1 MLKEYLESIKDLTPE
16 SNELTHR
23 TFLQILLISLKDD
36 FNTEFKIEHEP
47 KKDKQ
52 GGQPDFRVSYQG
64 LNIGYIENKRVGTD
78 LIQLLKSDQILKY
91 LELNP
96 NLMLTDYLNFVW
108 VGKDENNAPLIKK
121 EISVSSLDELSKP
134 LKPNP
139 QTECDLV
146 ELFKSFFNYEAAPI
160 TNAKDFATH
169 LSAPTKYLKD
179 ALIQYQEKA
188 QVSSIFNNFKEYLYE
203 ELSFEDFSDAL
214 AQTLTYS
221 LFLAKLNHPFEK
233 INLDNVRSSIPEN
246 FAVIREMAD
255 FLKKLDA
262 IKEIQ
267 WLLDEILSLINH
279 VNMDSIIKDLNDDK
293 DPYLHFYETFLSAY
307 DPKLREKK
315 GVYYTPDSVVKF
327 IINALDSLL
336 KTHFKDAPL
345 GLKSALDNE
354 NIKLLDFATGTG
366 TFLLEAFRKAL
377 ETRKTSDGGTST
389 KEDKYQNLLKQFY
402 GFEYLIAPY
411 AIAHLNLSQAFKEEF
426 KKPLKENDALQII
439 LTNTLIQPSEIAADR
454 GLQPIFE
461 KELKSAQEIKK
472 DEKILIITG
481 NPPYSG
487 ASSNEGL
494 FEWEVRATYGIE
506 PEFQTIEIERNVKLT
521 DKIKKLLKN
530 IQTQNEG
537 DKSVK
542 NTNKDALKNLK
553 KLHSK
558 YKLQK
563 EKNPKWL
570 LDDYVKFMRFA
581 QNKIESLGH
590 GLFGFISNNAFLD
603 NPTFRGL
610 RRSLLECYDELYI
623 LNLHGNARKKEETPQ
638 GAKDENVFNIMQGVS
653 INLFVKK
660 AQATKQKIL
669 QKIYYYDVYGERAE
683 KYDFLAQNDLNSIE
697 WLELAP
703 REPFYLLIP
712 QKTSLLD
719 EYEQGF
725 SVQDM
730 FQVGSTGICSQRD
743 HVVFHKDKE
752 SLLKLLKDFSTL
764 EPSELRR
771 IYNIKKDGRD
781 WRLEYAIKDVKA
793 NANNLEE
800 YIVSCQYRPFDFYYT
815 YYTGKSKSF
824 IAYPRGE
831 VFKHMLPPPTN
842 PKTPN
847 QTCKNVALN
856 IARQSKM
863 HGEWRYVMA
872 HKELVDIN
880 LIASA
885 GSMGVGYNYPICQFN
900 NPNYTE
906 NFTPEFRSF
915 IDKHYNHSFEPLEV
929 LGYIYALLYS
939 PNYRK
944 RYEEFLKADYPKIL
958 FTNNK
963 DLFRVLSLLGIEL
976 IGLHVLNQESLN
988 HSFEKL
994 KDATIGGS
1002 YYKEAHERN
1011 PIIKKPSY
1019 NEPEQRLYINHS
1031 AYFRGVSEE
1040 IYNYMIGG
1048 YGVLDKYLKSHKN
1061 ESCNFDHVSNI
1072 IKVIARTIEIQ
1083 KTLGFLTS
1091 DLPHLKGNDSQAL
1104 MQEILQNP
1112 PPPPHLIPISPLSY
1126 RAKPKPSEILTLMP
1140 HSSAKKQAITISIAE
1155 AEVQPS
1161 LYSVLPNL
1169 ALICD
1174 RGSKV
1179 SPISNVFVTN
1189 MLCDLHVNGSGSY
1202 AFLLYRLE

>member
-16 SNELTHR
+16 KNELTHR
-23 TFLQILLISLKDD
+23 PFLHNLLDKLKNH
-36 FNTEFKIEHEP
+36 FNKEFKIEHEP
-47 KKDKQ
+47 KIEQ
-52 GGQPDFRVSYQG
+52 RSQPDFRISYQG
-64 LNIGYIENKRVGTD
+64 LNIGYIENKRVGTN
-78 LIQLLKSDQILKY
+78 LRQLLKSDQILKY

-108 VGKDENNAPLIKK
+108 VGKDEENKPSIKRK
-121 EISVSSLDELSKP
+121 ISIASLDELSKP
-134 LKPNP
+134 LK
-139 QTECDLV
+139 TEHDLI
-146 ELFKSFFNYEAAPI
+146 EFFRGFFNHEAAPI

-179 ALIQYQEKA
+179 ALIQYQQED

-203 ELSFEDFSDAL
+203 ELSFEDFSDAF

-221 LFLAKLNHPFEK
+221 LFIAKLNHPFEK

-267 WLLDEILSLINH
+267 WLLKEILSLINR
-279 VNMDSIIKDLNDDK
+279 VDMGSIIKDLNDDK

-426 KKPLKENDALQII
+426 KKPLKENDALKII
-439 LTNTLIQPSEIAADR
+439 LTNTLIQPSEIIAYR

-461 KELKSAQEIKK
+461 KELSNAQEIKK

-494 FEWEVRATYGIE
+494 FEWEVKATYGIE
-506 PEFQTIEIERNVKLT
+506 PEFQTIEIEKKVKLT
-521 DKIKKLLKN
+521 DKIQTLLNN
-530 IQTQNEG
+530 IQKQKESGSQN
-537 DKSVK
+537 
-542 NTNKDALKNLK
+542 ALKELK
-553 KLHSK
+553 SLHSK
-558 YKLQK
+558 YKLQN

-581 QNKIESLGH
+581 QNKIKSLGH

-653 INLFVKK
+653 INLFVKNP
-660 AQATKQKIL
+660 QVVKQKIH
-669 QKIYYYDVYGERAE
+669 YYDVYGERAK
-683 KYDFLAQNDLNSIE
+683 KYAFLAQNDLNSIE

-703 REPFYLLIP
+703 REPFYLLLP
-712 QKTSLLD
+712 LETPLLE

-725 SVQDM
+725 SVQEV
-730 FQVGSTGICSQRD
+730 FQVGGTGICSKRD

-771 IYNIKKDGRD
+771 KYDIEDTEGWKLGRAIENVKKNQHE
-781 WRLEYAIKDVKA
+781 LEK
-793 NANNLEE
+793 
-800 YIVSCQYRPFDFYYT
+800 YIVLCQYRPFDYRWT
-815 YYTGKSKSF
+815 YYTDKSCGF
-824 IAYPRGE
+824 LARPVYD
-831 VFKHMLPPPTN
+831 VFKHMLPPP
-842 PKTPN
+842 PQ
-847 QTCKNVALN
+847 QTLK
-856 IARQSKM
+856 
-863 HGEWRYVMA
+863 H
-872 HKELVDIN
+872 
-880 LIASA
+880 
-885 GSMGVGYNYPICQFN
+885 PI
-900 NPNYTE
+900 
-906 NFTPEFRSF
+906 
-915 IDKHYNHSFEPLEV
+915 K
-929 LGYIYALLYS
+929 
-939 PNYRK
+939 
-944 RYEEFLKADYPKIL
+944 
-958 FTNNK
+958 
-963 DLFRVLSLLGIEL
+963 
-976 IGLHVLNQESLN
+976 
-988 HSFEKL
+988 
-994 KDATIGGS
+994 
-1002 YYKEAHERN
+1002 
-1011 PIIKKPSY
+1011 
-1019 NEPEQRLYINHS
+1019 
-1031 AYFRGVSEE
+1031 
-1040 IYNYMIGG
+1040 
-1048 YGVLDKYLKSHKN
+1048 
-1061 ESCNFDHVSNI
+1061 
-1072 IKVIARTIEIQ
+1072 
-1083 KTLGFLTS
+1083 
-1091 DLPHLKGNDSQAL
+1091 
-1104 MQEILQNP
+1104 
-1112 PPPPHLIPISPLSY
+1112 
-1126 RAKPKPSEILTLMP
+1126 RAKMSRSTP
-1140 HSSAKKQAITISIAE
+1140 HDS
-1155 AEVQPS
+1155 
-1161 LYSVLPNL
+1161 
-1169 ALICD
+1169 
-1174 RGSKV
+1174 
-1179 SPISNVFVTN
+1179 
-1189 MLCDLHVNGSGSY
+1189 
-1202 AFLLYRLE
+1202 

>member
-1 MLKEYLESIKDLTPE
+1 MLKEYLESIKDLTLE
-16 SNELTHR
+16 KNELTHR
-23 TFLQILLISLKDD
+23 PSLHNLLDKLKNH
-36 FNTEFKIEHEP
+36 FNKEYKIEHEP
-47 KKDKQ
+47 KREQKS
-52 GGQPDFRVSYQG
+52 QPDFRISFQG
-64 LNIGYIENKRVGTD
+64 LSIGYIENKRAGTD
-78 LIQLLKSDQILKY
+78 LREQLEKPQILKY

-96 NLMLTDYLNFVW
+96 NLMLTDYLNFMW
-108 VGKDENNAPLIKK
+108 VGKDENNAPFIKK
-121 EISVSSLDELSKP
+121 EISVASLDELSKP
-134 LKPNP
+134 PKT
-139 QTECDLV
+139 QTENDLI

-160 TNAKDFATH
+160 ANAKDFATH
-169 LSAPTKYLKD
+169 LSPRTKYLKD
-179 ALIQYQEKA
+179 ALIQNQEKT
-188 QVSSIFNNFKEYLYE
+188 QVSSIFKNFKAYLYE

-233 INLDNVRSSIPEN
+233 IDLNNVRSSIPKN

-255 FLKKLDA
+255 FLKKLDE

-267 WLLDEILSLINH
+267 WLLNEILSLINH
-279 VNMDSIIKDLNDDK
+279 VDMDSIIKDLNDDK

-307 DPKLREKK
+307 DPKLRESK
-315 GVYYTPDSVVKF
+315 GVYYTPDSVVEF

-377 ETRKTSDGGTST
+377 ETRKTSDGGIST

-426 KKPLKENDALQII
+426 KKPLKEDDALKII
-439 LTNTLIQPSEIAADR
+439 LTNTLIQPSEIAAYR

-461 KELKSAQEIKK
+461 TELKSAQEIKK
-472 DEKILIITG
+472 DENILIITG

-494 FEWEVRATYGIE
+494 FEWEVRATYGID
-506 PEFQTIEIERNVKLT
+506 PEFQTIEIEKKVKLT
-521 DKIKKLLKN
+521 DKIKTLLKN
-530 IQTQNEG
+530 LQTQKESGGQN
-537 DKSVK
+537 
-542 NTNKDALKNLK
+542 ALKELK

-558 YKLQK
+558 YKLQN
-563 EKNPKWL
+563 ERNPKWL

-590 GLFGFISNNAFLD
+590 GLFGFISNNGFLD

-638 GAKDENVFNIMQGVS
+638 GTQDENVFNIMQGVS
-653 INLFVKK
+653 INLFVKNP
-660 AQATKQKIL
+660 QVVRQKIH
-669 QKIYYYDVYGERAE
+669 YYDVYGQRAE
-683 KYDFLAQNDLNSIE
+683 KYAFLAQYDINSIE
-697 WLELAP
+697 WLELTP
-703 REPFYLLIP
+703 REPFYSLLP
-712 QKTSLLD
+712 LETPLLD

-730 FQVGSTGICSQRD
+730 FQISSVGIVTGRD
-743 HVVFHKDKE
+743 RIFIANNTE
-752 SLLKLLKDFSTL
+752 SLKEQVLKYCNEFN
-764 EPSELRR
+764 EQC
-771 IYNIKKDGRD
+771 
-781 WRLEYAIKDVKA
+781 IKD
-793 NANNLEE
+793 
-800 YIVSCQYRPFDFYYT
+800 IHYRPFDIRKVYYDT
-815 YYTGKSKSF
+815 KKLERARENT
-824 IAYPRGE
+824 
-831 VFKHMLPPPTN
+831 FKHMLPPPPPTN

-847 QTCKNVALN
+847 QTRKNVAL
-856 IARQSKM
+856 ITSRRFCQSQK
-863 HGEWRYVMA
+863 
-872 HKELVDIN
+872 
-880 LIASA
+880 S
-885 GSMGVGYNYPICQFN
+885 GVGFVSNKISDLRTWTCPGMEGGDYVNPLYH

-915 IDKHYNHSFEPLEV
+915 IDKHYNHPFEPLEV

-944 RYEEFLKADYPKIL
+944 RYKDFLKADYPKIL
-958 FTNNK
+958 FTKNK

-976 IGLHVLNQESLN
+976 IGLHVLNKESLN
-988 HSFEKL
+988 YSFEKL
-994 KDATIGGS
+994 KDATIGES
-1002 YYKEAHERN
+1002 CYKEGHERN

-1031 AYFRGVSEE
+1031 AYFRGVSQE
-1040 IYNYMIGG
+1040 IYDYRIGG
-1048 YGVLDKYLKSHKN
+1048 YCVLDKYLKSHKN
-1061 ESCNFDHVSNI
+1061 ESCDFDHVAHI

-1091 DLPHLKGNDSQAL
+1091 DLPHLKGNDSEAL

-1112 PPPPHLIPISPLSY
+1112 PPPPPFN
-1126 RAKPKPSEILTLMP
+1126 TN
-1140 HSSAKKQAITISIAE
+1140 T
-1155 AEVQPS
+1155 
-1161 LYSVLPNL
+1161 
-1169 ALICD
+1169 ALIVSRQAKAIGEFD
-1174 RGSKV
+1174 FDAAFISKEASDNNIYRRGG
-1179 SPISNVFVTN
+1179 
-1189 MLCDLHVNGSGSY
+1189 GS
-1202 AFLLYRLE
+1202 AFPLFCIT

>member
-1 MLKEYLESIKDLTPE
+1 MLKEYLEGIKDITPE

-23 TFLQILLISLKDD
+23 PSLYNLLDSLKDH
-36 FNTEFKIEHEP
+36 FNKEFKIEHEP

-52 GGQPDFRVSYQG
+52 RGQPDFRISYQG
-64 LNIGYIENKRVGTD
+64 LNIGYIENKRVGTN
-78 LIQLLKSDQILKY
+78 LSQLLKSDQILKY

-108 VGKDENNAPLIKK
+108 VGKDENNKPSIKR
-121 EISVSSLDELSKP
+121 EISIASPDELSKP
-134 LKPNP
+134 LKSNP
-139 QTECDLV
+139 QTERDLI
-146 ELFKSFFNYEAAPI
+146 ELFRGFFNHEAAPI
-160 TNAKDFATH
+160 TNAKDFANA
-169 LSAPTKYLKD
+169 LSAPTRYLKD
-179 ALIQYQEKA
+179 ALIQYHEEQ

-233 INLDNVRSSIPEN
+233 INLDNVRSSIPKN

-255 FLKKLDA
+255 FLKRLDA

-267 WLLDEILSLINH
+267 WLLNEILSLINH
-279 VNMDSIIKDLNDDK
+279 VDMGSIIKDLNDDK

-439 LTNTLIQPSEIAADR
+439 LTNTLIQPSEIAAYR
-454 GLQPIFE
+454 GLNPIFE
-461 KELKSAQEIKK
+461 TELLNAQEIKK
-472 DEKILIITG
+472 DENILIITG

-494 FEWEVRATYGIE
+494 FEWEVKATYGIE
-506 PEFQTIEIERNVKLT
+506 PEFQTIEIEKKVKLT
-521 DKIKKLLKN
+521 DKIKALLKN
-530 IQTQNEG
+530 IQTQKQG

-553 KLHSK
+553 QIHSK
-558 YKLQK
+558 YKLQN
-563 EKNPKWL
+563 EKNPKWI

-660 AQATKQKIL
+660 AQATKP
-669 QKIYYYDVYGERAE
+669 KIYYYDVYGQRAE
-683 KYDFLAQNDLNSIE
+683 KYAFLAQNDLDSIE

-703 REPFYLLIP
+703 REPFYLLLP
-712 QKTSLLD
+712 LKTPLLE

-725 SVQDM
+725 SVKDM
-730 FQVGSTGICSQRD
+730 FQISSVGIVTG
-743 HVVFHKDKE
+743 KDKIFIANNTE
-752 SLLKLLKDFSTL
+752 SLKEQVLKYYNEFNEQCVKD
-764 EPSELRR
+764 
-771 IYNIKKDGRD
+771 IH
-781 WRLEYAIKDVKA
+781 
-793 NANNLEE
+793 
-800 YIVSCQYRPFDFYYT
+800 YRPFDMRKVYYDT
-815 YYTGKSKSF
+815 KKLERARENT
-824 IAYPRGE
+824 
-831 VFKHMLPPPTN
+831 FKHMLPPP
-842 PKTPN
+842 PQ
-847 QTCKNVALN
+847 QTLK
-856 IARQSKM
+856 
-863 HGEWRYVMA
+863 H
-872 HKELVDIN
+872 
-880 LIASA
+880 
-885 GSMGVGYNYPICQFN
+885 PI
-900 NPNYTE
+900 
-906 NFTPEFRSF
+906 
-915 IDKHYNHSFEPLEV
+915 K
-929 LGYIYALLYS
+929 
-939 PNYRK
+939 
-944 RYEEFLKADYPKIL
+944 
-958 FTNNK
+958 
-963 DLFRVLSLLGIEL
+963 
-976 IGLHVLNQESLN
+976 
-988 HSFEKL
+988 
-994 KDATIGGS
+994 
-1002 YYKEAHERN
+1002 
-1011 PIIKKPSY
+1011 
-1019 NEPEQRLYINHS
+1019 
-1031 AYFRGVSEE
+1031 
-1040 IYNYMIGG
+1040 
-1048 YGVLDKYLKSHKN
+1048 
-1061 ESCNFDHVSNI
+1061 
-1072 IKVIARTIEIQ
+1072 
-1083 KTLGFLTS
+1083 
-1091 DLPHLKGNDSQAL
+1091 
-1104 MQEILQNP
+1104 
-1112 PPPPHLIPISPLSY
+1112 
-1126 RAKPKPSEILTLMP
+1126 RAKMS
-1140 HSSAKKQAITISIAE
+1140 
-1155 AEVQPS
+1155 
-1161 LYSVLPNL
+1161 
-1169 ALICD
+1169 
-1174 RGSKV
+1174 R
-1179 SPISNVFVTN
+1179 
-1189 MLCDLHVNGSGSY
+1189 
-1202 AFLLYRLE
+1202 

>member
-16 SNELTHR
+16 KNELTHR
-23 TFLQILLISLKDD
+23 AFLENLLISLKEN
-36 FNTEFKIEHEP
+36 FNKEFKIEHEP
-47 KKDKQ
+47 KRDQ
-52 GGQPDFRVSYQG
+52 GSQPDFRISYQG
-64 LNIGYIENKRVGTD
+64 LNIGYIENKRVGTN
-78 LIQLLKSDQILKY
+78 LNRLLKSDQVLKY

-108 VGKDENNAPLIKK
+108 VGKDENNEPLIKK
-121 EISVSSLDELSKP
+121 EISVASLDELSKP

-139 QTECDLV
+139 QTERDLI
-146 ELFKSFFNYEAAPI
+146 EFFKGFFNYEAASI

-169 LSAPTKYLKD
+169 LSTPTKYLKD
-179 ALIQYQEKA
+179 ALITYQKDD

-203 ELSFEDFSDAL
+203 ELSFEDFSDAF

-233 INLDNVRSSIPEN
+233 INLDNVRSSIPKN

-267 WLLDEILSLINH
+267 WLLNEILSLINH
-279 VNMDSIIKDLNDDK
+279 VDMDSIIKDLNDDK

-377 ETRKTSDGGTST
+377 EMRKTSDGGIST

-439 LTNTLIQPSEIAADR
+439 LTNTLIQPSEIVAHR

-472 DEKILIITG
+472 DENILIITG

-494 FEWEVRATYGIE
+494 FEWEVKATYGIE
-506 PEFQTIEIERNVKLT
+506 PEFQTIETKKNVKLA
-521 DKIKKLLKN
+521 DEIKTLLKN
-530 IQTQNEG
+530 LQTQKESGSKNAP
-537 DKSVK
+537 KSGS
-542 NTNKDALKNLK
+542 KDALKALK
-553 KLHSK
+553 SLHSK
-558 YKLQK
+558 YKLQN

-610 RRSLLECYDELYI
+610 RCSLLECYDELYI

-638 GAKDENVFNIMQGVS
+638 GAKDENVFNIKQGVS
-653 INLFVKK
+653 INLFVKNP
-660 AQATKQKIL
+660 QVVKQKIH
-669 QKIYYYDVYGERAE
+669 YYDVYGQRAE
-683 KYDFLAQNDLNSIE
+683 KYAFLAQNDLNSIE
-697 WLELAP
+697 WLEIAP
-703 REPFYLLIP
+703 RAPFYLLSP
-712 QKTSLLD
+712 LKTPLLD

-730 FQVGSTGICSQRD
+730 FQVGGTGICSKRD

-771 IYNIKKDGRD
+771 KYDIEDTEGWKLGRAIENVKKNQHG
-781 WRLEYAIKDVKA
+781 LEK
-793 NANNLEE
+793 
-800 YIVSCQYRPFDFYYT
+800 YIVLCQYRPFDYRWT
-815 YYTGKSKSF
+815 YYTDKSCGF
-824 IAYPRGE
+824 LARPVYD
-831 VFKHMLPPPTN
+831 VFKHMLPPP
-842 PKTPN
+842 PN
-847 QTCKNVALN
+847 
-856 IARQSKM
+856 
-863 HGEWRYVMA
+863 
-872 HKELVDIN
+872 
-880 LIASA
+880 
-885 GSMGVGYNYPICQFN
+885 
-900 NPNYTE
+900 
-906 NFTPEFRSF
+906 
-915 IDKHYNHSFEPLEV
+915 
-929 LGYIYALLYS
+929 
-939 PNYRK
+939 
-944 RYEEFLKADYPKIL
+944 
-958 FTNNK
+958 
-963 DLFRVLSLLGIEL
+963 
-976 IGLHVLNQESLN
+976 
-988 HSFEKL
+988 
-994 KDATIGGS
+994 
-1002 YYKEAHERN
+1002 
-1011 PIIKKPSY
+1011 KP
-1019 NEPEQRLYINHS
+1019 
-1031 AYFRGVSEE
+1031 
-1040 IYNYMIGG
+1040 
-1048 YGVLDKYLKSHKN
+1048 
-1061 ESCNFDHVSNI
+1061 
-1072 IKVIARTIEIQ
+1072 
-1083 KTLGFLTS
+1083 
-1091 DLPHLKGNDSQAL
+1091 
-1104 MQEILQNP
+1104 
-1112 PPPPHLIPISPLSY
+1112 
-1126 RAKPKPSEILTLMP
+1126 
-1140 HSSAKKQAITISIAE
+1140 
-1155 AEVQPS
+1155 
-1161 LYSVLPNL
+1161 
-1169 ALICD
+1169 
-1174 RGSKV
+1174 
-1179 SPISNVFVTN
+1179 
-1189 MLCDLHVNGSGSY
+1189 
-1202 AFLLYRLE
+1202 

>member
-1 MLKEYLESIKDLTPE
+1 MLKEYLESIKDLTTE
-16 SNELTHR
+16 KNELTHR
-23 TFLQILLISLKDD
+23 PSLHNLLNRLKDN
-36 FNTEFKIEHEP
+36 FNKEFKIEHEP
-47 KKDKQ
+47 KKEQ
-52 GGQPDFRVSYQG
+52 GSQPDFRVSFQG
-64 LNIGYIENKRVGTD
+64 LNIGYIENKRVGAN
-78 LIQLLKSDQILKY
+78 LRELLKSDQILKY

-96 NLMLTDYLNFVW
+96 NLMLTDYLNFAW

-121 EISVSSLDELSKP
+121 EISVASPDELSKP
-134 LKPNP
+134 LKPKP
-139 QTECDLV
+139 QTERDLI

-169 LSAPTKYLKD
+169 LSPRTRYLKD
-179 ALIQYQEKA
+179 ALIKYQEKT

-233 INLDNVRSSIPEN
+233 INLDNVRSSIPKN

-255 FLKKLDA
+255 FLKKLDE

-267 WLLDEILSLINH
+267 WLLNEILSSINH
-279 VNMDSIIKDLNDDK
+279 VDMDSILKDLNDDK

-307 DPKLREKK
+307 DPKLRESK
-315 GVYYTPDSVVKF
+315 GVYYTPDSVVRF

-336 KTHFKDAPL
+336 KTRFKDAPL

-426 KKPLKENDALQII
+426 KKSLKEDDALKII
-439 LTNTLIQPSEIAADR
+439 LTNTLIQPSEIVAYR
-454 GLQPIFE
+454 GLSPIFE
-461 KELKSAQEIKK
+461 KELLNAQEIKK
-472 DEKILIITG
+472 NENILIITG

-494 FEWEVRATYGIE
+494 FEWEVKATYGIE
-506 PEFQTIEIERNVKLT
+506 PKFQTREIEKNIKLT
-521 DKIKKLLKN
+521 DKIKTLLSSVQIQKQSGSKNALKELKN
-530 IQTQNEG
+530 
-537 DKSVK
+537 
-542 NTNKDALKNLK
+542 
-553 KLHSK
+553 LHSK

-610 RRSLLECYDELYI
+610 RHSLLECYDELYI
-623 LNLHGNARKKEETPQ
+623 LNLHGNARKKEKTPQ
-638 GAKDENVFNIMQGVS
+638 GADDENVFNIMQGVS
-653 INLFVKK
+653 INLFVKNP
-660 AQATKQKIL
+660 QITKQKIH
-669 QKIYYYDVYGERAE
+669 YYDVYGERAE
-683 KYDFLAQNDLNSIE
+683 KYAFLAQNDLNSIE

-703 REPFYLLIP
+703 REPFYLLLP
-712 QKTSLLD
+712 LETPLLD

-771 IYNIKKDGRD
+771 KYNIKKDGRD

-824 IAYPRGE
+824 IAYPRGD
-831 VFKHMLPPPTN
+831 VFKHMLPPQQN

-847 QTCKNVALN
+847 QTRKN
-856 IARQSKM
+856 IALITSRRFCQSQK
-863 HGEWRYVMA
+863 
-872 HKELVDIN
+872 
-880 LIASA
+880 S
-885 GSMGVGYNYPICQFN
+885 GVGFVSNKISDLRTWTCPGMEGGDYVNPLHH

-915 IDKHYNHSFEPLEV
+915 IDKRYNHSFEPLEV

-958 FTNNK
+958 FTENK
-963 DLFRVLSLLGIEL
+963 DLFRALSLLGIEL

-988 HSFEKL
+988 YSFKKL
-994 KDATIGGS
+994 KDSTIGES
-1002 YYKEAHERN
+1002 CYKEAHDRN
-1011 PIIKKPSY
+1011 PIIKKPLH

-1031 AYFRGVSEE
+1031 AYFSGVSEE

-1061 ESCNFDHVSNI
+1061 EPCDFDHVSNI
-1072 IKVIARTIEIQ
+1072 IRIIARTIKIQ

-1091 DLPHLKGNDSQAL
+1091 DLPHLKGNDSEAL

-1112 PPPPHLIPISPLSY
+1112 PPPPPFNTNI
-1126 RAKPKPSEILTLMP
+1126 
-1140 HSSAKKQAITISIAE
+1140 
-1155 AEVQPS
+1155 
-1161 LYSVLPNL
+1161 
-1169 ALICD
+1169 ALILSRQAKAIRD
-1174 RGSKV
+1174 LDFDAAFISKETSDNNIYRRGGG
-1179 SPISNVFVTN
+1179 T
-1189 MLCDLHVNGSGSY
+1189 
-1202 AFLLYRLE
+1202 AFPLFCIT

>member
-1 MLKEYLESIKDLTPE
+1 MLKEYLEGIKDIMHE

-23 TFLQILLISLKDD
+23 FFLHNLLDKLKNH
-36 FNTEFKIEHEP
+36 FNKEFKIEHEP
-47 KKDKQ
+47 KRDQ
-52 GGQPDFRVSYQG
+52 GSQPDFRISFQG
-64 LNIGYIENKRVGTD
+64 LSIGYIENKRAGTD
-78 LIQLLKSDQILKY
+78 LRKIVESEKSVQILKY

-108 VGKDENNAPLIKK
+108 VGKDENNEPLIKRK
-121 EISVSSLDELSKP
+121 ISVASLDELSKP
-134 LKPNP
+134 IKPNP
-139 QTECDLV
+139 QTERDLI
-146 ELFKSFFNYEAAPI
+146 ELFKSFFNHEAAPI

-169 LSAPTKYLKD
+169 LSPRTRYLKD
-179 ALIQYQEKA
+179 ALIKYHEEQ
-188 QVSSIFNNFKEYLYE
+188 QVSSIFKNFKEYLYE
-203 ELSFEDFSDAL
+203 ELSFEDFSDAF

-233 INLDNVRSSIPEN
+233 IDLNNVRSSIPKN

-267 WLLDEILSLINH
+267 WLLNEILSLINH
-279 VNMDSIIKDLNDDK
+279 VDMDSIIKDLNDDK

-315 GVYYTPDSVVKF
+315 GVYYTPDPVVKF

-377 ETRKTSDGGTST
+377 EVRKTIDGGVST

-439 LTNTLIQPSEIAADR
+439 LTNTLIQPSEIIAYR

-472 DEKILIITG
+472 VEKILIITG

-487 ASSNEGL
+487 ASENKGL
-494 FEWEVRATYGIE
+494 FEWEVKATYGIE
-506 PEFQTIEIERNVKLT
+506 PEFQTIEIEKNVKLT
-521 DKIKKLLKN
+521 DKIQTLLKN
-530 IQTQNEG
+530 IQKQKESG
-537 DKSVK
+537 DK
-542 NTNKDALKNLK
+542 NALKELK
-553 KLHSK
+553 NLHSK

-581 QNKIESLGH
+581 QNKIKSLGH

-660 AQATKQKIL
+660 AQATKQKI
-669 QKIYYYDVYGERAE
+669 YYYDVYGQRAE
-683 KYDFLAQNDLNSIE
+683 KYAFLAQNDLNSIE

-712 QKTSLLD
+712 QKTPLLE

-725 SVQDM
+725 SVQEM
-730 FQVGSTGICSQRD
+730 FQISSVGIVTG
-743 HVVFHKDKE
+743 KDRIFIANNTE
-752 SLLKLLKDFSTL
+752 SLKEQVLKYYNEFNEQCVKD
-764 EPSELRR
+764 
-771 IYNIKKDGRD
+771 IH
-781 WRLEYAIKDVKA
+781 
-793 NANNLEE
+793 
-800 YIVSCQYRPFDFYYT
+800 YRPFDIRKVYYDT
-815 YYTGKSKSF
+815 KKLERARENT
-824 IAYPRGE
+824 
-831 VFKHMLPPPTN
+831 FKHMLPPPPPTN

-847 QTCKNVALN
+847 QTRKNVALN
-856 IARQSKM
+856 ISRQSKM

-885 GSMGVGYNYPICQFN
+885 GSMGVGYNYPLYQFKH
-900 NPNYTE
+900 PNYTE

-915 IDKHYNHSFEPLEV
+915 IDKHYSHHFEPLEV

-944 RYEEFLKADYPKIL
+944 RYEDFLKADYPKIL

-963 DLFRVLSLLGIEL
+963 DLFRALSLLGIEL
-976 IGLHVLNQESLN
+976 IGLHVLNKESLN

-994 KDATIGGS
+994 KDATIGES
-1002 YYKEAHERN
+1002 CYKEVHDC
-1011 PIIKKPSY
+1011 IIKKPLH

-1040 IYNYMIGG
+1040 IYHYMIGG

-1061 ESCNFDHVSNI
+1061 ESCDFDHVSNI

-1091 DLPHLKGNDSQAL
+1091 DLPHLKGNDSKAL
-1104 MQEILQNP
+1104 IQEILQNP
-1112 PPPPHLIPISPLSY
+1112 PPPPPI
-1126 RAKPKPSEILTLMP
+1126 
-1140 HSSAKKQAITISIAE
+1140 
-1155 AEVQPS
+1155 
-1161 LYSVLPNL
+1161 
-1169 ALICD
+1169 
-1174 RGSKV
+1174 
-1179 SPISNVFVTN
+1179 
-1189 MLCDLHVNGSGSY
+1189 
-1202 AFLLYRLE
+1202 

>member
-1 MLKEYLESIKDLTPE
+1 MLKEYLESIKDITDKK
-16 SNELTHR
+16 NELTHR
-23 TFLQILLISLKDD
+23 PSLYNLLEGLKDH
-36 FNTEFKIEHEP
+36 FNKEFKIEHEP
-47 KKDKQ
+47 KKEQ
-52 GGQPDFRVSYQG
+52 GSQPDFRVSFQG
-64 LNIGYIENKRVGTD
+64 LNIGYIENKRVGTN
-78 LIQLLKSDQILKY
+78 LSQLLKNDQILKY

-96 NLMLTDYLNFVW
+96 NLMLTDYLNFMW
-108 VGKDENNAPLIKK
+108 VGKDENNAPFIKK
-121 EISVSSLDELSKP
+121 EISVASLDELSKP
-134 LKPNP
+134 LNP
-139 QTECDLV
+139 KKQTESDLI
-146 ELFKSFFNYEAAPI
+146 ELFKSFFNYEATPI
-160 TNAKDFATH
+160 ANAKDFATH
-169 LSAPTKYLKD
+169 LSPRTKYLKD
-179 ALIQYQEKA
+179 ALIQNQEKT
-188 QVSSIFNNFKEYLYE
+188 QVSSIFNNFKAYLYE

-233 INLDNVRSSIPEN
+233 IDLNNVRSSIPKN

-255 FLKKLDA
+255 FLKKLDE
-262 IKEIQ
+262 IQDIQ
-267 WLLDEILSLINH
+267 WLLNEILSLINH
-279 VNMDSIIKDLNDDK
+279 VDMGSILKDLNDDK

-307 DPKLREKK
+307 DPKLRESK

-336 KTHFKDAPL
+336 KTRFKDAPL

-377 ETRKTSDGGTST
+377 ETRKTSDGGIST

-426 KKPLKENDALQII
+426 KKPLKEDDALKII
-439 LTNTLIQPSEIAADR
+439 LTNTLIQPSEIVADH

-461 KELKSAQEIKK
+461 TELKSAQEIKK
-472 DEKILIITG
+472 DENILIITG

-487 ASSNEGL
+487 ASSNDGL
-494 FEWEVRATYGIE
+494 FEWEVKATYGIE
-506 PEFQTIEIERNVKLT
+506 PKFQTIEIEKNVKLT
-521 DKIKKLLKN
+521 DKIQTLLKN
-530 IQTQNEG
+530 LQKQKESG
-537 DKSVK
+537 SK
-542 NTNKDALKNLK
+542 NALKELK
-553 KLHSK
+553 NLHSK
-558 YKLQK
+558 YKLQN

-623 LNLHGNARKKEETPQ
+623 LNLHGNARKKEKTPQ
-638 GAKDENVFNIMQGVS
+638 GAQDKNVFDIMQGVS
-653 INLFVKK
+653 INLFVKNP
-660 AQATKQKIL
+660 QIVRQKIH
-669 QKIYYYDVYGERAE
+669 YYDVYGQRAE
-683 KYDFLAQNDLNSIE
+683 KYTFLAQNDLNSIE
-697 WLELAP
+697 WLELTP
-703 REPFYLLIP
+703 REPFYSLLP
-712 QKTSLLD
+712 LETSLLD

-730 FQVGSTGICSQRD
+730 FQIGSTGICSQRD

-771 IYNIKKDGRD
+771 IYKIKKDGRD
-781 WRLEYAIKDVKA
+781 WRLEYAIRDVRA
-793 NANNLEE
+793 NAANLEK
-800 YIVSCQYRPFDFYYT
+800 YIVSCQYRPFDYRWT

-831 VFKHMLPPPTN
+831 VFKHMLPPPPPTN

-847 QTCKNVALN
+847 QTRKNVAL
-856 IARQSKM
+856 ITSRRFCQSQK
-863 HGEWRYVMA
+863 
-872 HKELVDIN
+872 
-880 LIASA
+880 S
-885 GSMGVGYNYPICQFN
+885 GVGFVSNKISGLRTWTCPGMEGGDYVNPLYH

-958 FTNNK
+958 FTKNK
-963 DLFRVLSLLGIEL
+963 DLFRALSLLGIEL

-988 HSFEKL
+988 HSFDKL
-994 KDATIGGS
+994 KDATIGES
-1002 YYKEAHERN
+1002 CYKEAHDS
-1011 PIIKKPSY
+1011 IIKKPSH
-1019 NEPEQRLYINHS
+1019 NEQRLYINHS
-1031 AYFRGVSEE
+1031 AYFRGVSQE
-1040 IYNYMIGG
+1040 IYNYRIGG

-1061 ESCNFDHVSNI
+1061 EPCDFDHVSNI
-1072 IKVIARTIEIQ
+1072 IKIIARTIEIQ

-1091 DLPHLKGNDSQAL
+1091 DLPHLKGNDSKAL
-1104 MQEILQNP
+1104 MQEILHNP
-1112 PPPPHLIPISPLSY
+1112 PPPPHLIPIPPLSC

-1155 AEVQPS
+1155 AEDQLS
-1161 LYSVLPNL
+1161 LYSALSNL
-1169 ALICD
+1169 ALVCD
-1174 RGSKV
+1174 RVSKV
-1179 SPISNVFVTN
+1179 SPISNIFVTG

-1202 AFLLYRLE
+1202 AFLLYRLELGGDR

>member
-1 MLKEYLESIKDLTPE
+1 MLKEYLESIKDLTTE
-16 SNELTHR
+16 KNELTHR
-23 TFLQILLISLKDD
+23 LSLHNLLNRLKDN
-36 FNTEFKIEHEP
+36 FNKEFKIEHEP
-47 KKDKQ
+47 KKEQ
-52 GGQPDFRVSYQG
+52 GSQPDFRVSFQG

-78 LIQLLKSDQILKY
+78 LRQLSKSDQIRKY

-96 NLMLTDYLNFVW
+96 NLMLTDYLNSVW
-108 VGKDENNAPLIKK
+108 VGKDENNAPFTKK
-121 EISVSSLDELSKP
+121 EISVASLDELSKP

-139 QTECDLV
+139 QTEHDLI
-146 ELFKSFFNYEAAPI
+146 ELFKSFFNHGAAPI

-169 LSAPTKYLKD
+169 LSPRTRYLKD
-179 ALIQYQEKA
+179 ALIKYQEKT

-233 INLDNVRSSIPEN
+233 INLDNVRSSIPKN

-255 FLKKLDA
+255 FLKKLDE
-262 IKEIQ
+262 IQEIQ
-267 WLLDEILSLINH
+267 WLLNEILSSINH
-279 VNMDSIIKDLNDDK
+279 VDMDSIIKDLNDDK

-307 DPKLREKK
+307 DPKLRESK

-366 TFLLEAFRKAL
+366 TFLLEAFRKVL
-377 ETRKTSDGGTST
+377 EMRKTSDGGIST

-426 KKPLKENDALQII
+426 KKPLKENDALKII
-439 LTNTLIQPSEIAADR
+439 LTNTLIQSSEIAAYR

-461 KELKSAQEIKK
+461 KELKSAQKIKK

-494 FEWEVRATYGIE
+494 FEWEVKATYGIE
-506 PEFQTIEIERNVKLT
+506 PEFQTIEIEKKVKLT
-521 DKIKKLLKN
+521 DKIKTLLEN
-530 IQTQNEG
+530 IQIQKQG

-542 NTNKDALKNLK
+542 NTNKNALKNLK
-553 KLHSK
+553 QFHSK

-638 GAKDENVFNIMQGVS
+638 GAKDENIFNIMQGVS

-660 AQATKQKIL
+660 AQTTKQKIH
-669 QKIYYYDVYGERAE
+669 YYDVYGERAE
-683 KYDFLAQNDLNSIE
+683 KYAFLAQNDLNSIE
-697 WLELAP
+697 WLELTP
-703 REPFYLLIP
+703 RKPFYLLLP
-712 QKTSLLD
+712 LETPLLD

-725 SVQDM
+725 SVKDM
-730 FQVGSTGICSQRD
+730 FQISSVGIVTGRD
-743 HVVFHKDKE
+743 RIFIANNTE
-752 SLLKLLKDFSTL
+752 SLKEQVLKFYCN
-764 EPSELRR
+764 EFNEQ
-771 IYNIKKDGRD
+771 Y
-781 WRLEYAIKDVKA
+781 IKD
-793 NANNLEE
+793 
-800 YIVSCQYRPFDFYYT
+800 IHYRPFDIRKVYYDT
-815 YYTGKSKSF
+815 KKLERARENT
-824 IAYPRGE
+824 
-831 VFKHMLPPPTN
+831 FKHMLPPPTN

-847 QTCKNVALN
+847 QTRKNIALN
-856 IARQSKM
+856 TPRQLKNNDKSWTQCFISS
-863 HGEWRYVMA
+863 H
-872 HKELVDIN
+872 IN
-880 LIASA
+880 DQGLSSGGNGA
-885 GSMGVGYNYPICQFN
+885 GVNYPLYQFRD
-900 NPNYTE
+900 PNYTE
-906 NFTPEFRSF
+906 NFTPEFRGF
-915 IDKHYNHSFEPLEV
+915 IDKHYNHSFEPLEI

-944 RYEEFLKADYPKIL
+944 RYEEFLKIDYPKIL
-958 FTNNK
+958 FTENK

-988 HSFEKL
+988 YSFKKL
-994 KDATIGGS
+994 KDATIGES
-1002 YYKEAHERN
+1002 YYIEAHK
-1011 PIIKKPSY
+1011 PDSIIKKPSH
-1019 NEPEQRLYINHS
+1019 NEQRLYINHS
-1031 AYFRGVSEE
+1031 TYFRGVSQE
-1040 IYNYMIGG
+1040 IYDYRIGG
-1048 YGVLDKYLKSHKN
+1048 YCVLDKYLKSHKN
-1061 ESCNFDHVSNI
+1061 EPCDFDHVTRI

-1091 DLPHLKGNDSQAL
+1091 DLPHLKGNGSKAL

-1112 PPPPHLIPISPLSY
+1112 PPPPPFNTNI
-1126 RAKPKPSEILTLMP
+1126 
-1140 HSSAKKQAITISIAE
+1140 
-1155 AEVQPS
+1155 
-1161 LYSVLPNL
+1161 
-1169 ALICD
+1169 ALILSRQAKAIGD
-1174 RGSKV
+1174 FDFDGAFISKEASDNNIYRRGGG
-1179 SPISNVFVTN
+1179 T
-1189 MLCDLHVNGSGSY
+1189 
-1202 AFLLYRLE
+1202 AFPLFCIT

>member
-1 MLKEYLESIKDLTPE
+1 MLKEYLESIKDLTTE
-16 SNELTHR
+16 NNELTHR
-23 TFLQILLISLKDD
+23 PSLHNLLNRLKDH
-36 FNTEFKIEHEP
+36 FNKEFKIEHEP
-47 KKDKQ
+47 KKEQ
-52 GGQPDFRVSYQG
+52 GSQPDFRVSFQG
-64 LNIGYIENKRVGTD
+64 LNIGYIENKRAGIN
-78 LIQLLKSDQILKY
+78 LSQLLKSDQIRKY

-121 EISVSSLDELSKP
+121 EISIASLDELSKP
-134 LKPNP
+134 LKPKP
-139 QTECDLV
+139 QTERDLI

-169 LSAPTKYLKD
+169 LSPRTRYLKD
-179 ALIQYQEKA
+179 ALIKYQEKT
-188 QVSSIFNNFKEYLYE
+188 QVSSIFKNFKEYLYE

-255 FLKKLDA
+255 FLKKLDG

-267 WLLDEILSLINH
+267 WLLNEILSSINH
-279 VNMDSIIKDLNDDK
+279 VDMDSILKDLNDDK

-307 DPKLREKK
+307 DPKLRESK

-377 ETRKTSDGGTST
+377 EMRKTSDGGIST

-426 KKPLKENDALQII
+426 KKPLKENDALKII
-439 LTNTLIQPSEIAADR
+439 LTNTLIQSSEIAAYR
-454 GLQPIFE
+454 GLNPIFE
-461 KELKSAQEIKK
+461 TELLNAQEIKK
-472 DEKILIITG
+472 DKNILIITG

-494 FEWEVRATYGIE
+494 FEWEVKATYGIE
-506 PEFQTIEIERNVKLT
+506 PEFQTIEIEKKVKLT
-521 DKIKKLLKN
+521 DKIKTLLKN
-530 IQTQNEG
+530 IQTQKQG

-553 KLHSK
+553 QIHSK
-558 YKLQK
+558 YKLQD
-563 EKNPKWL
+563 ERNPKWL

-623 LNLHGNARKKEETPQ
+623 LNLHGNARKKEKTPQ
-638 GAKDENVFNIMQGVS
+638 GADDENVFNIKQGVS

-660 AQATKQKIL
+660 AQITKQKIH
-669 QKIYYYDVYGERAE
+669 YYDVYGERAE
-683 KYDFLAQNDLNSIE
+683 KYAFLAQNDLNSIE
-697 WLELAP
+697 WLELTP
-703 REPFYLLIP
+703 REPFYLLLP
-712 QKTSLLD
+712 LETRLLD

-730 FQVGSTGICSQRD
+730 FQVGGTGICSKRD
-743 HVVFHKDKE
+743 HVVFHKTKE
-752 SLLKLLKDFSTL
+752 SLLELLKDFSTL
-764 EPSELRR
+764 EPNELRR
-771 IYNIKKDGRD
+771 KYDIGDDSRD
-781 WRLEYAIKDVKA
+781 WRLEYATREVKT
-793 NANNLEE
+793 NIERLEE
-800 YIVSCQYRPFDFYYT
+800 YIVLCQYRPFDYRWT
-815 YYTGKSKSF
+815 YYTPNSRTF
-824 IAYPRGE
+824 LAYPVYD
-831 VFKHMLPPPTN
+831 VFKHMLPPHPPTN

-847 QTCKNVALN
+847 QTRKNVALN
-856 IARQSKM
+856 TPRQLKNNDKS
-863 HGEWRYVMA
+863 WTQCFISSC
-872 HKELVDIN
+872 IN
-880 LIASA
+880 DQGLSSGGNGA
-885 GSMGVGYNYPICQFN
+885 GVNYPLYQFRD
-900 NPNYTE
+900 PNYTE
-906 NFTPEFRSF
+906 NFTPKFRDF
-915 IDKHYNHSFEPLEV
+915 IDKHYNHSFEPLEI

-944 RYEEFLKADYPKIL
+944 RYESFLKIDYPKIL
-958 FTNNK
+958 FTENK
-963 DLFRVLSLLGIEL
+963 DLFMVLSLLGIEL

-988 HSFEKL
+988 YSFEKL
-994 KDATIGGS
+994 KDATIGES
-1002 YYKEAHERN
+1002 YYIEAHERN
-1011 PIIKKPSY
+1011 PIIKKPSH
-1019 NEPEQRLYINHS
+1019 NEQRLYINHS
-1031 AYFRGVSEE
+1031 AYFVGVSQE
-1040 IYNYMIGG
+1040 IYDYRIGG
-1048 YGVLDKYLKSHKN
+1048 YCVLDKYLKSHKN
-1061 ESCNFDHVSNI
+1061 EDCDFDHVTNI

-1091 DLPHLKGNDSQAL
+1091 DLPHLKGNVSEAL

-1112 PPPPHLIPISPLSY
+1112 PPPPFNTNIALVLSRQAKAIGDLDFDGAFISKEASDNNIYRRGGGTAFPLFC
-1126 RAKPKPSEILTLMP
+1126 
-1140 HSSAKKQAITISIAE
+1140 IT
-1155 AEVQPS
+1155 
-1161 LYSVLPNL
+1161 
-1169 ALICD
+1169 
-1174 RGSKV
+1174 
-1179 SPISNVFVTN
+1179 
-1189 MLCDLHVNGSGSY
+1189 
-1202 AFLLYRLE
+1202 

>member
-1 MLKEYLESIKDLTPE
+1 MLKEYLEGIKDLTPE
-16 SNELTHR
+16 SNEHTHR
-23 TFLQILLISLKDD
+23 AFLQILLKGLKDN
-36 FNTEFKIEHEP
+36 FNKEFKIEHEP

-52 GGQPDFRVSYQG
+52 GGQPDFRISYQG
-64 LNIGYIENKRVGTD
+64 LNIGYIENKRVGTN
-78 LIQLLKSDQILKY
+78 LNQLLKSDQILKY

-108 VGKDENNAPLIKK
+108 VGKDEENKPSIKR
-121 EISVSSLDELSKP
+121 EISIASLDELSKS

-139 QTECDLV
+139 QTERDLIA
-146 ELFKSFFNYEAAPI
+146 LFKGFFNHEAAPI
-160 TNAKDFATH
+160 TNAKDFANA

-179 ALIQYQEKA
+179 ALIQYQKDD
-188 QVSSIFNNFKEYLYE
+188 QVSSIFKNFKEYLYE
-203 ELSFEDFSDAL
+203 ELSFKDFSDAF

-221 LFLAKLNHPFEK
+221 LFIAKLNHPFEK
-233 INLDNVRSSIPEN
+233 IDLNNVRSSIPKN

-267 WLLDEILSLINH
+267 WLLNEILSLINH
-279 VNMDSIIKDLNDDK
+279 VDMDSIIKDLNDDK

-315 GVYYTPDSVVKF
+315 GVYYTPDPVVKF

-426 KKPLKENDALQII
+426 KKPLKDNDALKII
-439 LTNTLIQPSEIAADR
+439 LTNTLIQPSEIVAYR
-454 GLQPIFE
+454 GLNPIFE
-461 KELKSAQEIKK
+461 KELSNAQEIKK
-472 DEKILIITG
+472 NENILIITG

-487 ASSNEGL
+487 ASENKGL
-494 FEWEVRATYGIE
+494 FEWEVKATYGIE
-506 PEFQTIEIERNVKLT
+506 PEFQTIEIEKKVKLT
-521 DKIKKLLKN
+521 DKIQTLLKN
-530 IQTQNEG
+530 IQKQKE
-537 DKSVK
+537 SSSK
-542 NTNKDALKNLK
+542 NALKALK
-553 KLHSK
+553 SLHSK

-581 QNKIESLGH
+581 QSKIELLGH

-623 LNLHGNARKKEETPQ
+623 LNLHGNARKKEKTPQ

-660 AQATKQKIL
+660 AQTTKQKIH
-669 QKIYYYDVYGERAE
+669 YYDVYGGRAE
-683 KYDFLAQNDLNSIE
+683 KYAFLAQNDLDSIE

-703 REPFYLLIP
+703 REPFYSLIP
-712 QKTSLLD
+712 QKTPLLE

-725 SVQDM
+725 SVQEV
-730 FQVGSTGICSQRD
+730 FQISSVGIVTG
-743 HVVFHKDKE
+743 KDKIFIANNTE
-752 SLLKLLKDFSTL
+752 SLKEQVLKYCNEFNEQCVKD
-764 EPSELRR
+764 
-771 IYNIKKDGRD
+771 IH
-781 WRLEYAIKDVKA
+781 
-793 NANNLEE
+793 
-800 YIVSCQYRPFDFYYT
+800 YRPFDIRKVYYDT
-815 YYTGKSKSF
+815 KKLERARENT
-824 IAYPRGE
+824 
-831 VFKHMLPPPTN
+831 FKHMLPPPPTN

-847 QTCKNVALN
+847 QTRKNVALN
-856 IARQSKM
+856 TPRQLKNNDKS
-863 HGEWRYVMA
+863 WTQCFISSS
-872 HKELVDIN
+872 IN
-880 LIASA
+880 DQGLSSGGNGA
-885 GSMGVGYNYPICQFN
+885 GVNYPLYQFKH
-900 NPNYTE
+900 PNYTE

-915 IDKHYNHSFEPLEV
+915 IDKHYSHHFEPLEV

-939 PNYRK
+939 PHYRK
-944 RYEEFLKADYPKIL
+944 RYEDFLKADYPKIL

-963 DLFRVLSLLGIEL
+963 DLFRALSLLGIEL

-988 HSFEKL
+988 YSFEKL
-994 KDATIGGS
+994 KDATIGES
-1002 YYKEAHERN
+1002 YYKEAHDRN
-1011 PIIKKPSY
+1011 PIIKKPSH

-1061 ESCNFDHVSNI
+1061 ESCDFDHVSNI
-1072 IKVIARTIEIQ
+1072 IKIIARTIEIQ

-1091 DLPHLKGNDSQAL
+1091 DLPYLKGNDSKAL
-1104 MQEILQNP
+1104 IQEILQNP
-1112 PPPPHLIPISPLSY
+1112 PPPPFNTNI
-1126 RAKPKPSEILTLMP
+1126 
-1140 HSSAKKQAITISIAE
+1140 
-1155 AEVQPS
+1155 
-1161 LYSVLPNL
+1161 
-1169 ALICD
+1169 ALILSRQAKAIGD
-1174 RGSKV
+1174 FDFDAAFISKETSDNNIYRRGG
-1179 SPISNVFVTN
+1179 
-1189 MLCDLHVNGSGSY
+1189 GS
-1202 AFLLYRLE
+1202 AFPLFCLI

>member
-16 SNELTHR
+16 KNELTHR
-23 TFLQILLISLKDD
+23 AFLQILLKGLKEN

-52 GGQPDFRVSYQG
+52 GGQPDFRISHQG

-78 LIQLLKSDQILKY
+78 LRKIVESEKSAQILKY

-108 VGKDENNAPLIKK
+108 VGKDENNEPLIKR
-121 EISVSSLDELSKP
+121 EISVASLDELSKP

-139 QTECDLV
+139 QTERDLI
-146 ELFKSFFNYEAAPI
+146 ELFKSLFNYEAAPI

-169 LSAPTKYLKD
+169 LSTPTKYLKD
-179 ALIQYQEKA
+179 ALIQYQKDE
-188 QVSSIFNNFKEYLYE
+188 QVSSIFKNFKEYLYE
-203 ELSFEDFSDAL
+203 ELSFEDFSDAF

-233 INLDNVRSSIPEN
+233 INLDNVRSSIPKN

-267 WLLDEILSLINH
+267 WLLNEILSLINH
-279 VNMDSIIKDLNDDK
+279 VDMDSIIKDLNDDK

-377 ETRKTSDGGTST
+377 EVRKTSDGGTST

-426 KKPLKENDALQII
+426 KKPLKENDALKII
-439 LTNTLIQPSEIAADR
+439 LTNTLIQPSEIAAHR

-461 KELKSAQEIKK
+461 TELKSAQEIKK

-494 FEWEVRATYGIE
+494 FEWEVKATYGIE
-506 PEFQTIEIERNVKLT
+506 PEFQTIETKKNVKLT
-521 DKIKKLLKN
+521 DKIQTLLKN
-530 IQTQNEG
+530 IQTQKESG
-537 DKSVK
+537 SK
-542 NTNKDALKNLK
+542 NALKELK

-610 RRSLLECYDELYI
+610 RRSLLECYDELYL

-638 GAKDENVFNIMQGVS
+638 GAKDENVFNIKQGVS

-660 AQATKQKIL
+660 AQTTKQKIH
-669 QKIYYYDVYGERAE
+669 YYDVYGERAE
-683 KYDFLAQNDLNSIE
+683 KYAFLAQNDLDSIE

-712 QKTSLLD
+712 QETLLLE

-725 SVQDM
+725 SVKDM
-730 FQVGSTGICSQRD
+730 FQISSVGIVTG
-743 HVVFHKDKE
+743 KDRIFIANNTE
-752 SLLKLLKDFSTL
+752 SLKEQVLKYCNEFN
-764 EPSELRR
+764 EQ
-771 IYNIKKDGRD
+771 Y
-781 WRLEYAIKDVKA
+781 IKD
-793 NANNLEE
+793 
-800 YIVSCQYRPFDFYYT
+800 IHYRPFDIRKVYYDT
-815 YYTGKSKSF
+815 KKLERARENT
-824 IAYPRGE
+824 
-831 VFKHMLPPPTN
+831 FKHMLPPP
-842 PKTPN
+842 
-847 QTCKNVALN
+847 
-856 IARQSKM
+856 
-863 HGEWRYVMA
+863 
-872 HKELVDIN
+872 
-880 LIASA
+880 
-885 GSMGVGYNYPICQFN
+885 
-900 NPNYTE
+900 
-906 NFTPEFRSF
+906 
-915 IDKHYNHSFEPLEV
+915 
-929 LGYIYALLYS
+929 
-939 PNYRK
+939 
-944 RYEEFLKADYPKIL
+944 
-958 FTNNK
+958 NK
-963 DLFRVLSLLGIEL
+963 
-976 IGLHVLNQESLN
+976 
-988 HSFEKL
+988 
-994 KDATIGGS
+994 
-1002 YYKEAHERN
+1002 
-1011 PIIKKPSY
+1011 P
-1019 NEPEQRLYINHS
+1019 
-1031 AYFRGVSEE
+1031 
-1040 IYNYMIGG
+1040 
-1048 YGVLDKYLKSHKN
+1048 
-1061 ESCNFDHVSNI
+1061 
-1072 IKVIARTIEIQ
+1072 
-1083 KTLGFLTS
+1083 
-1091 DLPHLKGNDSQAL
+1091 
-1104 MQEILQNP
+1104 
-1112 PPPPHLIPISPLSY
+1112 
-1126 RAKPKPSEILTLMP
+1126 
-1140 HSSAKKQAITISIAE
+1140 
-1155 AEVQPS
+1155 
-1161 LYSVLPNL
+1161 
-1169 ALICD
+1169 
-1174 RGSKV
+1174 
-1179 SPISNVFVTN
+1179 
-1189 MLCDLHVNGSGSY
+1189 
-1202 AFLLYRLE
+1202 

>member
-1 MLKEYLESIKDLTPE
+1 MLKEYLEGIKDITHE

-23 TFLQILLISLKDD
+23 AFLQNLLKNLKDH
-36 FNTEFKIEHEP
+36 FNKEFKIEHEP

-78 LIQLLKSDQILKY
+78 LRKIVESEKSKQILKY

-96 NLMLTDYLNFVW
+96 NLMLTDYLNFMW
-108 VGKDENNAPLIKK
+108 VGKDEYNAPLIKK
-121 EISVSSLDELSKP
+121 EISVASLDELSKP
-134 LKPNP
+134 LKPKP
-139 QTECDLV
+139 QTERDLI
-146 ELFKSFFNYEAAPI
+146 ELFKSFFNHEAAPI
-160 TNAKDFATH
+160 ANAKDFATH
-169 LSAPTKYLKD
+169 LSPRTKYLKD
-179 ALIQYQEKA
+179 ALITYQKDE

-203 ELSFEDFSDAL
+203 ELSFEDFSDAF

-221 LFLAKLNHPFEK
+221 LFIAKLNHPFEK
-233 INLDNVRSSIPEN
+233 INLDNVRSSIPKN

-255 FLKKLDA
+255 FLKKLDE
-262 IKEIQ
+262 IEEIQ
-267 WLLDEILSLINH
+267 WLLNEILSSINH
-279 VNMDSIIKDLNDDK
+279 VDMDSILKDLNDDK

-307 DPKLREKK
+307 DPKLRESK

-411 AIAHLNLSQAFKEEF
+411 AIAHLNLSQAFKQEF

-439 LTNTLIQPSEIAADR
+439 LTNTLIQPSEIAAHR

-487 ASSNEGL
+487 ASENKGL
-494 FEWEVRATYGIE
+494 FEWEVKATYGIE
-506 PEFQTIEIERNVKLT
+506 PEFQTIEIEKNVKLT
-521 DKIKKLLKN
+521 DKIQTLLNNIQKQKESGSKNALKELKN
-530 IQTQNEG
+530 
-537 DKSVK
+537 
-542 NTNKDALKNLK
+542 
-553 KLHSK
+553 LHSK
-558 YKLQK
+558 YKLQN

-570 LDDYVKFMRFA
+570 LDDYMKFMRFA
-581 QNKIESLGH
+581 QNKIKSLGH

-660 AQATKQKIL
+660 AQTTKQKIH
-669 QKIYYYDVYGERAE
+669 YYDVYGQRAE
-683 KYDFLAQNDLNSIE
+683 KYAFLAQNDLNSIE
-697 WLELAP
+697 WLELTP

-712 QKTSLLD
+712 QEALLLE

-725 SVQDM
+725 SIQDM

-771 IYNIKKDGRD
+771 KYNIKKDGRD

-831 VFKHMLPPPTN
+831 VFKHMLPPP
-842 PKTPN
+842 PN
-847 QTCKNVALN
+847 
-856 IARQSKM
+856 
-863 HGEWRYVMA
+863 
-872 HKELVDIN
+872 
-880 LIASA
+880 
-885 GSMGVGYNYPICQFN
+885 
-900 NPNYTE
+900 
-906 NFTPEFRSF
+906 
-915 IDKHYNHSFEPLEV
+915 
-929 LGYIYALLYS
+929 
-939 PNYRK
+939 
-944 RYEEFLKADYPKIL
+944 
-958 FTNNK
+958 
-963 DLFRVLSLLGIEL
+963 
-976 IGLHVLNQESLN
+976 
-988 HSFEKL
+988 
-994 KDATIGGS
+994 
-1002 YYKEAHERN
+1002 
-1011 PIIKKPSY
+1011 KP
-1019 NEPEQRLYINHS
+1019 
-1031 AYFRGVSEE
+1031 
-1040 IYNYMIGG
+1040 
-1048 YGVLDKYLKSHKN
+1048 
-1061 ESCNFDHVSNI
+1061 
-1072 IKVIARTIEIQ
+1072 
-1083 KTLGFLTS
+1083 
-1091 DLPHLKGNDSQAL
+1091 
-1104 MQEILQNP
+1104 
-1112 PPPPHLIPISPLSY
+1112 
-1126 RAKPKPSEILTLMP
+1126 
-1140 HSSAKKQAITISIAE
+1140 
-1155 AEVQPS
+1155 
-1161 LYSVLPNL
+1161 
-1169 ALICD
+1169 
-1174 RGSKV
+1174 
-1179 SPISNVFVTN
+1179 
-1189 MLCDLHVNGSGSY
+1189 
-1202 AFLLYRLE
+1202 

>member
-1 MLKEYLESIKDLTPE
+1 MLKEYLESIKDLTTE
-16 SNELTHR
+16 DNELTHR
-23 TFLQILLISLKDD
+23 LSLHNLLNRLKDN
-36 FNTEFKIEHEP
+36 FNKEFKIEHEP
-47 KKDKQ
+47 KRDQ
-52 GGQPDFRVSYQG
+52 GSQPDFRVSFQG
-64 LNIGYIENKRVGTD
+64 LNIGYIENKRAGVN
-78 LIQLLKSDQILKY
+78 LSQLLKSDQIRKY

-96 NLMLTDYLNFVW
+96 NLMLTNYLDFVW
-108 VGKDENNAPLIKK
+108 VGKDENNAPLVKK
-121 EISVSSLDELSKP
+121 EISVASPDELSKP
-134 LKPNP
+134 LKPKP
-139 QTECDLV
+139 QTERDLI
-146 ELFKSFFNYEAAPI
+146 ELFKSFFNHEAAPI

-169 LSAPTKYLKD
+169 LSPRTRYLKD
-179 ALIQYQEKA
+179 ALIKYQEKT

-255 FLKKLDA
+255 FLKKLDG

-267 WLLDEILSLINH
+267 WLLNEILSSINH
-279 VNMDSIIKDLNDDK
+279 VDMDSIIKDLNDDK
-293 DPYLHFYETFLSAY
+293 DPYLHFYETFLSTY
-307 DPKLREKK
+307 DPKLRESK

-327 IINALDSLL
+327 IINALDNLL

-377 ETRKTSDGGTST
+377 EMRKTSDGGIST

-426 KKPLKENDALQII
+426 KKPLKESDALKII
-439 LTNTLIQPSEIAADR
+439 LTNTLIQPSEIAAYR
-454 GLQPIFE
+454 GLNPIFE
-461 KELKSAQEIKK
+461 TELLNAQEIKN
-472 DEKILIITG
+472 DENILIITG

-494 FEWEVRATYGIE
+494 FEWEVKATYGIE
-506 PEFQTIEIERNVKLT
+506 PEFQTIEIEKKVKLT
-521 DKIKKLLKN
+521 DKIKTLLKN
-530 IQTQNEG
+530 IQTQKQG

-553 KLHSK
+553 QIYSK
-558 YKLQK
+558 YKLQD
-563 EKNPKWL
+563 EKNPKWI

-623 LNLHGNARKKEETPQ
+623 LNLHGNARKKEKTPQ
-638 GAKDENVFNIMQGVS
+638 GADDENVFNIKQGVS

-660 AQATKQKIL
+660 AQTTKQKIH
-669 QKIYYYDVYGERAE
+669 YYDVYGERAE
-683 KYDFLAQNDLNSIE
+683 KYAFLVQNDLDSIE
-697 WLELAP
+697 WLELTP
-703 REPFYLLIP
+703 REPFYLLLP
-712 QKTSLLD
+712 LKTRLLD

-725 SVQDM
+725 SVQKM
-730 FQVGSTGICSQRD
+730 FQISSVGIVTGRD
-743 HVVFHKDKE
+743 RIFIANNTE
-752 SLLKLLKDFSTL
+752 SLKEQVLKYCNEFN
-764 EPSELRR
+764 EQ
-771 IYNIKKDGRD
+771 Y
-781 WRLEYAIKDVKA
+781 IKD
-793 NANNLEE
+793 
-800 YIVSCQYRPFDFYYT
+800 IHYRPFDIRKVYYDT
-815 YYTGKSKSF
+815 KKLERARENT
-824 IAYPRGE
+824 
-831 VFKHMLPPPTN
+831 FKHMLPPPTN

-847 QTCKNVALN
+847 QTRKNVALN
-856 IARQSKM
+856 TPRQLKNNDKS
-863 HGEWRYVMA
+863 WTQCFISSC
-872 HKELVDIN
+872 IN
-880 LIASA
+880 DQGLSSGGNGA
-885 GSMGVGYNYPICQFN
+885 GVNYPLYQFRD
-900 NPNYTE
+900 PNYTE

-915 IDKHYNHSFEPLEV
+915 IDKHYNHSFEPLEI

-944 RYEEFLKADYPKIL
+944 RYEGFLKIDYPKIL
-958 FTNNK
+958 FTKNK

-988 HSFEKL
+988 YSFEKL
-994 KDATIGGS
+994 KDATIGESGYS
-1002 YYKEAHERN
+1002 PSNESTEAHERN
-1011 PIIKKPSY
+1011 PIIKKPSH
-1019 NEPEQRLYINHS
+1019 NEQRLYINHS
-1031 AYFRGVSEE
+1031 AYFRGVSQE
-1040 IYNYMIGG
+1040 IYDYRIGG
-1048 YGVLDKYLKSHKN
+1048 YCVLDKYLKSHKN
-1061 ESCNFDHVSNI
+1061 EPCDFDHVTRI

-1091 DLPHLKGNDSQAL
+1091 DLPHLKGNVSEAL

-1112 PPPPHLIPISPLSY
+1112 PPPPPFNTNI
-1126 RAKPKPSEILTLMP
+1126 
-1140 HSSAKKQAITISIAE
+1140 
-1155 AEVQPS
+1155 
-1161 LYSVLPNL
+1161 
-1169 ALICD
+1169 ALILSRQAKAIGD
-1174 RGSKV
+1174 FDFDAAFISKEASDNNIYRRGGG
-1179 SPISNVFVTN
+1179 
-1189 MLCDLHVNGSGSY
+1189 L
-1202 AFLLYRLE
+1202 AFPLFCIT

>member
-1 MLKEYLESIKDLTPE
+1 MLKEYLESIKDITDKK
-16 SNELTHR
+16 NELTHR
-23 TFLQILLISLKDD
+23 SSLQNLLEGLKDH
-36 FNTEFKIEHEP
+36 FNKEYKIEHEP
-47 KKDKQ
+47 EREQKS
-52 GGQPDFRVSYQG
+52 QPDFRVSLQG
-64 LNIGYIENKRVGTD
+64 LSIGYIENKRVGTN
-78 LIQLLKSDQILKY
+78 LSQLLKNDQILKY

-96 NLMLTDYLNFVW
+96 NLMLTDYLNFMW
-108 VGKDENNAPLIKK
+108 VGKDENNAPFIKK
-121 EISVSSLDELSKP
+121 TISVASLDELSKP
-134 LKPNP
+134 PKK
-139 QTECDLV
+139 QTERDLI

-160 TNAKDFATH
+160 ANAKDFATH
-169 LSAPTKYLKD
+169 LSPRTRYLKD
-179 ALIQYQEKA
+179 ALIQNQEKT
-188 QVSSIFNNFKEYLYE
+188 QVSSIFNNFKAYLYE

-233 INLDNVRSSIPEN
+233 IDLNNVRSSIPKN

-255 FLKKLDA
+255 FLKKLDE
-262 IKEIQ
+262 IQEIQ
-267 WLLDEILSLINH
+267 WLLNEILSLMNH
-279 VNMDSIIKDLNDDK
+279 VDMGSILKDLNDDK

-307 DPKLREKK
+307 DPKLRESK

-336 KTHFKDAPL
+336 KTRFKDAPL

-411 AIAHLNLSQAFKEEF
+411 AIAHLNLSQAFKQEF
-426 KKPLKENDALQII
+426 KKPLKENDALKII
-439 LTNTLIQPSEIAADR
+439 LTNTLIQPSEIAAYR

-461 KELKSAQEIKK
+461 EELKSAQEIKK

-487 ASSNEGL
+487 ASSNKGL
-494 FEWEVRATYGIE
+494 FEWEVKATYGIE
-506 PEFQTIEIERNVKLT
+506 PKFQTIEIEKKVKLT
-521 DKIKKLLKN
+521 DKIKTLLSS
-530 IQTQNEG
+530 IQIQKQG

-542 NTNKDALKNLK
+542 NTNKDALKKLK
-553 KLHSK
+553 QIYSK
-558 YKLQK
+558 YKLQD

-623 LNLHGNARKKEETPQ
+623 LNLHGDARKKEKTPQ

-660 AQATKQKIL
+660 AQTTKNPQTTKPKIR
-669 QKIYYYDVYGERAE
+669 YYDVYGQRAE
-683 KYDFLAQNDLNSIE
+683 KYDFLAQHDINSIE
-697 WLELAP
+697 WLELTP
-703 REPFYLLIP
+703 REPFYLLLP
-712 QKTSLLD
+712 LETPLLD

-725 SVQDM
+725 SVRDM
-730 FQVGSTGICSQRD
+730 FQVGGTGICSKKD

-771 IYNIKKDGRD
+771 KYDIRDAGGWKLGRAIENVKKNSHE
-781 WRLEYAIKDVKA
+781 LEK
-793 NANNLEE
+793 
-800 YIVSCQYRPFDFYYT
+800 YIVSCQYRPFDYRWT
-815 YYTGKSKSF
+815 YYTDKSCGF
-824 IAYPRGE
+824 LARPVYQ

-847 QTCKNVALN
+847 QTRKNAALN
-856 IARQSKM
+856 TPRQLKNNDKSWTQCFISS
-863 HGEWRYVMA
+863 H
-872 HKELVDIN
+872 IN
-880 LIASA
+880 DQGLSSGGNGA
-885 GSMGVGYNYPICQFN
+885 GVNYPLYQFRD
-900 NPNYTE
+900 PNYTE
-906 NFTPEFRSF
+906 NFTPKFRSF
-915 IDKHYNHSFEPLEV
+915 IDKHYNHPFEPLEI

-944 RYEEFLKADYPKIL
+944 RYEDFLKADYPRIL
-958 FTNNK
+958 FTKNK

-976 IGLHVLNQESLN
+976 IGLHVLNKESLN
-988 HSFEKL
+988 YSFEKL
-994 KDATIGGS
+994 KDATIGES
-1002 YYKEAHERN
+1002 CYKEAHERN
-1011 PIIKKPSY
+1011 PIIKKHSH
-1019 NEPEQRLYINHS
+1019 NEPEQRLYINHN

-1040 IYNYMIGG
+1040 VYGYRIGG
-1048 YGVLDKYLKSHKN
+1048 YCVLDKYLKSHKN
-1061 ESCNFDHVSNI
+1061 EPCDFDHVSNI

-1091 DLPHLKGNDSQAL
+1091 DLPYLKGNDSEAL

-1112 PPPPHLIPISPLSY
+1112 PPPPI
-1126 RAKPKPSEILTLMP
+1126 
-1140 HSSAKKQAITISIAE
+1140 
-1155 AEVQPS
+1155 
-1161 LYSVLPNL
+1161 
-1169 ALICD
+1169 
-1174 RGSKV
+1174 
-1179 SPISNVFVTN
+1179 
-1189 MLCDLHVNGSGSY
+1189 
-1202 AFLLYRLE
+1202 

>member
-1 MLKEYLESIKDLTPE
+1 MLKEYLEGIKDLTTE
-16 SNELTHR
+16 KNELTHR
-23 TFLQILLISLKDD
+23 PSLYNLLNRLKDH
-36 FNTEFKIEHEP
+36 FNKEFKIEHEP
-47 KKDKQ
+47 KREQ
-52 GGQPDFRVSYQG
+52 GSQPDFRVSFQG
-64 LNIGYIENKRVGTD
+64 LNIGYIENKRVGFN
-78 LIQLLKSDQILKY
+78 LSQLLKEDQIRKY

-96 NLMLTDYLNFVW
+96 NLMLTDYLKFMW

-121 EISVSSLDELSKP
+121 EISVANPDELSKP
-134 LKPNP
+134 LKPDP
-139 QTECDLV
+139 QIERDLI
-146 ELFKSFFNYEAAPI
+146 ELFKSFFNHEAAPI

-169 LSAPTKYLKD
+169 LSPRTRYLKD
-179 ALIQYQEKA
+179 ALIKYQEET

-255 FLKKLDA
+255 FLKKLDG

-267 WLLDEILSLINH
+267 WLLNEILSSINH
-279 VNMDSIIKDLNDDK
+279 VDMDSILKDLNDDK

-307 DPKLREKK
+307 DPKLRENK
-315 GVYYTPDSVVKF
+315 GVYYTPDSVVKL

-377 ETRKTSDGGTST
+377 EMRKTSDGGIST

-426 KKPLKENDALQII
+426 KKPLKENDALKII
-439 LTNTLIQPSEIAADR
+439 LTNTLIQPSEIAAYR
-454 GLQPIFE
+454 GLNPIFE
-461 KELKSAQEIKK
+461 TELLNAQEIKK
-472 DEKILIITG
+472 DENILIITG

-494 FEWEVRATYGIE
+494 FEWEVKATYGIE
-506 PEFQTIEIERNVKLT
+506 PEFQTIEIEKGVKLT
-521 DKIKKLLKN
+521 DKIKTLLKN
-530 IQTQNEG
+530 IQTQKQG

-553 KLHSK
+553 QIHSK
-558 YKLQK
+558 YKLQD
-563 EKNPKWL
+563 ERNPKWL

-623 LNLHGNARKKEETPQ
+623 LNLHGNARKKEKTPQ
-638 GAKDENVFNIMQGVS
+638 GADDENVFNIKQGVS

-660 AQATKQKIL
+660 AQTTKQKIH
-669 QKIYYYDVYGERAE
+669 YYDVYGERAE
-683 KYDFLAQNDLNSIE
+683 KYAFLAQNDLNSIE
-697 WLELAP
+697 WLELTP
-703 REPFYLLIP
+703 REPFYLLLP
-712 QKTSLLD
+712 LETRLLD

-725 SVQDM
+725 SVQNM
-730 FQVGSTGICSQRD
+730 FQISSVGIVGGRD
-743 HVVFHKDKE
+743 HVVFHKKKE
-752 SLLKLLKDFSTL
+752 NLLELLKDFSTL

-771 IYNIKKDGRD
+771 KYDISDDSRD
-781 WRLEYAIKDVKA
+781 WRLEYAIRDVRA
-793 NANNLEE
+793 NADNLEK
-800 YIVSCQYRPFDFYYT
+800 YIVWCQYRPFDYRWT

-824 IAYPRGE
+824 IAYPRGD

-847 QTCKNVALN
+847 QTRKNVAL
-856 IARQSKM
+856 ITSRRFCQSQK
-863 HGEWRYVMA
+863 
-872 HKELVDIN
+872 
-880 LIASA
+880 S
-885 GSMGVGYNYPICQFN
+885 GVGFVSNKISDLRTWTCPGMEGGDYVNPLYH

-915 IDKHYNHSFEPLEV
+915 IDKHYNHSFEPLEI

-944 RYEEFLKADYPKIL
+944 RYEEFLKIDYPKIL
-958 FTNNK
+958 FTENK

-988 HSFEKL
+988 YSFEKL
-994 KDATIGGS
+994 KDATIGES
-1002 YYKEAHERN
+1002 CYIEAHERN
-1011 PIIKKPSY
+1011 PIIKKPSH
-1019 NEPEQRLYINHS
+1019 NEQRLYINHS
-1031 AYFRGVSEE
+1031 AYFSGVSQE
-1040 IYNYMIGG
+1040 IYDYRIGG
-1048 YGVLDKYLKSHKN
+1048 YCVLDKYLKSHKN
-1061 ESCNFDHVSNI
+1061 ESCDFDHVTRI

-1091 DLPHLKGNDSQAL
+1091 DLPHLKGNDSKAL

-1112 PPPPHLIPISPLSY
+1112 PPPPPI
-1126 RAKPKPSEILTLMP
+1126 
-1140 HSSAKKQAITISIAE
+1140 
-1155 AEVQPS
+1155 
-1161 LYSVLPNL
+1161 
-1169 ALICD
+1169 
-1174 RGSKV
+1174 
-1179 SPISNVFVTN
+1179 
-1189 MLCDLHVNGSGSY
+1189 
-1202 AFLLYRLE
+1202 

>member
-1 MLKEYLESIKDLTPE
+1 MLKEYLEGIKDLTPE

-23 TFLQILLISLKDD
+23 PSLYTLLKGLKDN
-36 FNTEFKIEHEP
+36 FNKEFEIEHEP

-52 GGQPDFRVSYQG
+52 WGQPDFRISYQG
-64 LNIGYIENKRVGTD
+64 LNIGYIENKRVGTIETN
-78 LIQLLKSDQILKY
+78 LNQLLKSDQVLKY

-108 VGKDENNAPLIKK
+108 VGKDEENKPSIKR
-121 EISVSSLDELSKP
+121 EISIASLEELPK
-134 LKPNP
+134 LKPKP
-139 QTECDLV
+139 QTERDLI
-146 ELFKSFFNYEAAPI
+146 ELFRGFFNHEAAPI
-160 TNAKDFATH
+160 TNAKDFANA
-169 LSAPTKYLKD
+169 LSAPTRYLKD
-179 ALIQYQEKA
+179 ALIQYQKDE
-188 QVSSIFNNFKEYLYE
+188 QVSSIFKNFKEYLYE
-203 ELSFEDFSDAL
+203 ELSFEDFSDAF

-221 LFLAKLNHPFEK
+221 LFIAKLSHPFEK
-233 INLDNVRSSIPEN
+233 IDLDNVRSSIPKN

-255 FLKKLDA
+255 FLKRLDA

-267 WLLDEILSLINH
+267 WLLNEILSLINH
-279 VNMDSIIKDLNDDK
+279 VDMDSIIKDLNDDK

-426 KKPLKENDALQII
+426 KKPLKENDALKII
-439 LTNTLIQPSEIAADR
+439 LTNTLIQPSEIIAYR
-454 GLQPIFE
+454 GLSPIFE
-461 KELKSAQEIKK
+461 KELSNAQEIKK
-472 DEKILIITG
+472 NENILIITG

-494 FEWEVRATYGIE
+494 FEWEVKATYGIE
-506 PEFQTIEIERNVKLT
+506 PEFQTIEIEKNVKLT
-521 DKIKKLLKN
+521 DKIQTLLKN
-530 IQTQNEG
+530 VQTQKEG
-537 DKSVK
+537 SS
-542 NTNKDALKNLK
+542 KDALKALK
-553 KLHSK
+553 SFHSK

-660 AQATKQKIL
+660 AQATKPKIF
-669 QKIYYYDVYGERAE
+669 YYDVYGERAE
-683 KYDFLAQNDLNSIE
+683 KYAFLAQHDLDSIE

-703 REPFYLLIP
+703 REPFYSLIP
-712 QKTSLLD
+712 QKTLLLE

-725 SVQDM
+725 SVQEM

-793 NANNLEE
+793 NANNLEQ

-831 VFKHMLPPPTN
+831 VFKHMLPP
-842 PKTPN
+842 
-847 QTCKNVALN
+847 
-856 IARQSKM
+856 
-863 HGEWRYVMA
+863 
-872 HKELVDIN
+872 
-880 LIASA
+880 
-885 GSMGVGYNYPICQFN
+885 
-900 NPNYTE
+900 
-906 NFTPEFRSF
+906 
-915 IDKHYNHSFEPLEV
+915 
-929 LGYIYALLYS
+929 
-939 PNYRK
+939 
-944 RYEEFLKADYPKIL
+944 
-958 FTNNK
+958 
-963 DLFRVLSLLGIEL
+963 
-976 IGLHVLNQESLN
+976 
-988 HSFEKL
+988 
-994 KDATIGGS
+994 
-1002 YYKEAHERN
+1002 
-1011 PIIKKPSY
+1011 
-1019 NEPEQRLYINHS
+1019 
-1031 AYFRGVSEE
+1031 
-1040 IYNYMIGG
+1040 
-1048 YGVLDKYLKSHKN
+1048 
-1061 ESCNFDHVSNI
+1061 
-1072 IKVIARTIEIQ
+1072 
-1083 KTLGFLTS
+1083 
-1091 DLPHLKGNDSQAL
+1091 
-1104 MQEILQNP
+1104 
-1112 PPPPHLIPISPLSY
+1112 
-1126 RAKPKPSEILTLMP
+1126 
-1140 HSSAKKQAITISIAE
+1140 
-1155 AEVQPS
+1155 
-1161 LYSVLPNL
+1161 
-1169 ALICD
+1169 
-1174 RGSKV
+1174 
-1179 SPISNVFVTN
+1179 
-1189 MLCDLHVNGSGSY
+1189 
-1202 AFLLYRLE
+1202 

>member
-1 MLKEYLESIKDLTPE
+1 MLKEYLESIKDLTTE
-16 SNELTHR
+16 KNELTHR
-23 TFLQILLISLKDD
+23 PSLYNLLNRLKDH
-36 FNTEFKIEHEP
+36 FNKEFKIEHEP
-47 KKDKQ
+47 RREQ
-52 GGQPDFRVSYQG
+52 GSQPDFRVSFQG
-64 LNIGYIENKRVGTD
+64 LNIGYVENKRIGFN
-78 LIQLLKSDQILKY
+78 LRQLLKEDQIRKY

-96 NLMLTDYLNFVW
+96 NLMLTDYLNFMW

-121 EISVSSLDELSKP
+121 EISIASLDELSKP

-139 QTECDLV
+139 QTERDLI
-146 ELFKSFFNYEAAPI
+146 ELFKSFFNHEAAPI

-169 LSAPTKYLKD
+169 LSPRTRYLKD
-179 ALIQYQEKA
+179 ALIKYQEKA

-221 LFLAKLNHPFEK
+221 LFLAKLNHPFKK
-233 INLDNVRSSIPEN
+233 INLDNVRSSIPKN

-255 FLKKLDA
+255 FLRKLDE

-267 WLLDEILSLINH
+267 WLLNEILNSINH
-279 VNMDSIIKDLNDDK
+279 VDMDSILKDLNDDK

-307 DPKLREKK
+307 DPKLRESK

-377 ETRKTSDGGTST
+377 EMRKTSDGGIST

-411 AIAHLNLSQAFKEEF
+411 AIAHLNLSQAFKDEF
-426 KKPLKENDALQII
+426 KKPLKENDALKII

-461 KELKSAQEIKK
+461 TELKSAQKIKK

-494 FEWEVRATYGIE
+494 FEWEVKATYGIE
-506 PEFQTIEIERNVKLT
+506 PKFQTIEIEKKVKLT
-521 DKIKKLLKN
+521 DKIKTLLKN
-530 IQTQNEG
+530 LQTQKESG
-537 DKSVK
+537 SK
-542 NTNKDALKNLK
+542 NALKELK

-558 YKLQK
+558 YKLQD

-623 LNLHGNARKKEETPQ
+623 LNLHGNARKKEKTPQ
-638 GAKDENVFNIMQGVS
+638 GADDENVFNIMQGVS

-660 AQATKQKIL
+660 AQTTKQKIH
-669 QKIYYYDVYGERAE
+669 YYDVYGERAE
-683 KYDFLAQNDLNSIE
+683 KYAFLAQNDLNSIE
-697 WLELAP
+697 WLELTP
-703 REPFYLLIP
+703 REPFYSLLP
-712 QKTSLLD
+712 LETRLLD

-725 SVQDM
+725 SVQKM
-730 FQVGSTGICSQRD
+730 FQISSVGIVTG
-743 HVVFHKDKE
+743 KDRIFIANNTE
-752 SLLKLLKDFSTL
+752 SLKEQVLKYCNEFN
-764 EPSELRR
+764 EQC
-771 IYNIKKDGRD
+771 
-781 WRLEYAIKDVKA
+781 IKD
-793 NANNLEE
+793 
-800 YIVSCQYRPFDFYYT
+800 IHYRPFDIRKVYYDT
-815 YYTGKSKSF
+815 KKLERARENT
-824 IAYPRGE
+824 
-831 VFKHMLPPPTN
+831 FKHMLPPPPPTN

-847 QTCKNVALN
+847 QTRKNVALN
-856 IARQSKM
+856 TPRQLKNNDKS
-863 HGEWRYVMA
+863 WTQCFISLR
-872 HKELVDIN
+872 IN
-880 LIASA
+880 DQGLSSGGNGA
-885 GSMGVGYNYPICQFN
+885 GVNYPLYQFRD
-900 NPNYTE
+900 PNYTE
-906 NFTPEFRSF
+906 NFTPEFRGF
-915 IDKHYNHSFEPLEV
+915 IDKHYNHSFEPLEI

-958 FTNNK
+958 FTEDK
-963 DLFRVLSLLGIEL
+963 DLFRALSLLGIEL

-988 HSFEKL
+988 SAL
-994 KDATIGGS
+994 K
-1002 YYKEAHERN
+1002 N
-1011 PIIKKPSY
+1011 
-1019 NEPEQRLYINHS
+1019 
-1031 AYFRGVSEE
+1031 
-1040 IYNYMIGG
+1040 
-1048 YGVLDKYLKSHKN
+1048 
-1061 ESCNFDHVSNI
+1061 
-1072 IKVIARTIEIQ
+1072 
-1083 KTLGFLTS
+1083 
-1091 DLPHLKGNDSQAL
+1091 
-1104 MQEILQNP
+1104 
-1112 PPPPHLIPISPLSY
+1112 
-1126 RAKPKPSEILTLMP
+1126 
-1140 HSSAKKQAITISIAE
+1140 
-1155 AEVQPS
+1155 
-1161 LYSVLPNL
+1161 
-1169 ALICD
+1169 
-1174 RGSKV
+1174 
-1179 SPISNVFVTN
+1179 
-1189 MLCDLHVNGSGSY
+1189 
-1202 AFLLYRLE
+1202 

>member
-16 SNELTHR
+16 KNELTHR
-23 TFLQILLISLKDD
+23 LFLHNLLNLLKNH
-36 FNTEFKIEHEP
+36 FNKEFKIEHEP
-47 KKDKQ
+47 KRDQ
-52 GGQPDFRVSYQG
+52 GSQPDFRVSFQG
-64 LNIGYIENKRVGTD
+64 LNIGYIENKRVGIN
-78 LIQLLKSDQILKY
+78 LRQLLKDDQIRKY

-96 NLMLTDYLNFVW
+96 NLMLTDYLNFMW

-121 EISVSSLDELSKP
+121 EISVASPDELSKP
-134 LKPNP
+134 LKPKP
-139 QTECDLV
+139 QTEHDLI
-146 ELFKSFFNYEAAPI
+146 ELFKSFFNHEAAPI

-169 LSAPTKYLKD
+169 LSPRTRYLKD
-179 ALIQYQEKA
+179 ALIKYQEET

-203 ELSFEDFSDAL
+203 ELGFEDFSDAL

-233 INLDNVRSSIPEN
+233 IDLNNVRSSIPKN

-255 FLKKLDA
+255 FLKKLDE

-267 WLLDEILSLINH
+267 WLLNEILNSINH
-279 VNMDSIIKDLNDDK
+279 VDMDSILKDLNDDK

-307 DPKLREKK
+307 DPKLRESK
-315 GVYYTPDSVVKF
+315 GVYYTPDSVVEF

-377 ETRKTSDGGTST
+377 EMRKTSDGGIST

-426 KKPLKENDALQII
+426 KKPLKENDALKII
-439 LTNTLIQPSEIAADR
+439 LTNTLIQPSEIVAYR
-454 GLQPIFE
+454 GLSPIFE
-461 KELKSAQEIKK
+461 KELLNAQEIKK
-472 DEKILIITG
+472 NENILIITG

-494 FEWEVRATYGIE
+494 FEWEVKATYGIE

-530 IQTQNEG
+530 IQTQKEG

-542 NTNKDALKNLK
+542 NTNKNALKNLK
-553 KLHSK
+553 QLHSK
-558 YKLQK
+558 YKLQN

-590 GLFGFISNNAFLD
+590 GLFGFISNNGFLD

-660 AQATKQKIL
+660 AQATKQKIH
-669 QKIYYYDVYGERAE
+669 YYDVYGERAE
-683 KYDFLAQNDLNSIE
+683 KYAFLAQNDLNSIE

-712 QKTSLLD
+712 QKTPLLD

-725 SVQDM
+725 SVKNM
-730 FQVGSTGICSQRD
+730 FQVGGTGICSKRD

-771 IYNIKKDGRD
+771 KYDIGDDSRD
-781 WRLEYAIKDVKA
+781 WRLNNAIREVETNIKR
-793 NANNLEE
+793 LEE
-800 YIVSCQYRPFDFYYT
+800 YIVSCQYRPFDYRWT
-815 YYTGKSKSF
+815 YYTPNSRTF
-824 IAYPRGE
+824 LAYPVYD
-831 VFKHMLPPPTN
+831 VFKHM
-842 PKTPN
+842 
-847 QTCKNVALN
+847 
-856 IARQSKM
+856 
-863 HGEWRYVMA
+863 
-872 HKELVDIN
+872 
-880 LIASA
+880 
-885 GSMGVGYNYPICQFN
+885 
-900 NPNYTE
+900 
-906 NFTPEFRSF
+906 FTP
-915 IDKHYNHSFEPLEV
+915 HQHHH
-929 LGYIYALLYS
+929 
-939 PNYRK
+939 
-944 RYEEFLKADYPKIL
+944 PKPQQKTQQTHL
-958 FTNNK
+958 STPYTDTNNK
-963 DLFRVLSLLGIEL
+963 
-976 IGLHVLNQESLN
+976 HN
-988 HSFEKL
+988 
-994 KDATIGGS
+994 KD
-1002 YYKEAHERN
+1002 
-1011 PIIKKPSY
+1011 
-1019 NEPEQRLYINHS
+1019 
-1031 AYFRGVSEE
+1031 
-1040 IYNYMIGG
+1040 
-1048 YGVLDKYLKSHKN
+1048 HKN
-1061 ESCNFDHVSNI
+1061 NTLKQTKKKKKKTKHYQQ
-1072 IKVIARTIEIQ
+1072 Q
-1083 KTLGFLTS
+1083 KTPQT
-1091 DLPHLKGNDSQAL
+1091 
-1104 MQEILQNP
+1104 
-1112 PPPPHLIPISPLSY
+1112 
-1126 RAKPKPSEILTLMP
+1126 
-1140 HSSAKKQAITISIAE
+1140 
-1155 AEVQPS
+1155 QP
-1161 LYSVLPNL
+1161 
-1169 ALICD
+1169 D
-1174 RGSKV
+1174 
-1179 SPISNVFVTN
+1179 
-1189 MLCDLHVNGSGSY
+1189 
-1202 AFLLYRLE
+1202 

>member
-1 MLKEYLESIKDLTPE
+1 MLKEYLESIKDLTTE
-16 SNELTHR
+16 KNELAHR
-23 TFLQILLISLKDD
+23 LFLHNLLNRLKNH
-36 FNTEFKIEHEP
+36 FNKEFKIEHEP
-47 KKDKQ
+47 KRDQ
-52 GGQPDFRVSYQG
+52 GSQPDFRVSFQG
-64 LNIGYIENKRVGTD
+64 LNIGYIENKRVGENLT
-78 LIQLLKSDQILKY
+78 QLSKSDQIRKY

-96 NLMLTDYLNFVW
+96 NLMLTDYLNFMW

-121 EISVSSLDELSKP
+121 EISVASLDELSKP
-134 LKPNP
+134 LKPKP
-139 QTECDLV
+139 QTERDLI
-146 ELFKSFFNYEAAPI
+146 ELFKSFFNHEAVPI

-169 LSAPTKYLKD
+169 LSPRTRYLKD
-179 ALIQYQEKA
+179 ALIKYQEKV

-203 ELSFEDFSDAL
+203 ELSFEDFSDVL

-233 INLDNVRSSIPEN
+233 INLDNVRSSIPKN

-255 FLKKLDA
+255 FLKKLDE

-267 WLLDEILSLINH
+267 WLLNEILSSINH
-279 VNMDSIIKDLNDDK
+279 VDMDSILKDLNDDK

-307 DPKLREKK
+307 DPKLRESK

-377 ETRKTSDGGTST
+377 EMRKTSDGGIST

-426 KKPLKENDALQII
+426 KKPLKENDALKII
-439 LTNTLIQPSEIAADR
+439 LTNTLIQPSEIAAHR

-472 DEKILIITG
+472 DENILIITG

-494 FEWEVRATYGIE
+494 FEWEVKATYGIE

-521 DKIKKLLKN
+521 DKIQTLLNN
-530 IQTQNEG
+530 IQKQKESG
-537 DKSVK
+537 SK
-542 NTNKDALKNLK
+542 NALKELK

-558 YKLQK
+558 YKLQD

-623 LNLHGNARKKEETPQ
+623 LNLHGNARKKEKTPQ
-638 GAKDENVFNIMQGVS
+638 GTKDENVFNIMQGVS

-660 AQATKQKIL
+660 AQATRQKIF
-669 QKIYYYDVYGERAE
+669 YYDVYGQRAE
-683 KYDFLAQNDLNSIE
+683 KYAFLAQNDLNSIE

-703 REPFYLLIP
+703 RGPFYLLIP
-712 QKTSLLD
+712 QETPLLD

-725 SVQDM
+725 SVKDM
-730 FQVGSTGICSQRD
+730 FQISSVGIVTGRD
-743 HVVFHKDKE
+743 RIFIANNTE
-752 SLLKLLKDFSTL
+752 SLKEQVLKYCNEFN
-764 EPSELRR
+764 EQC
-771 IYNIKKDGRD
+771 
-781 WRLEYAIKDVKA
+781 IKD
-793 NANNLEE
+793 
-800 YIVSCQYRPFDFYYT
+800 IHYRPFDIRKIYYDT
-815 YYTGKSKSF
+815 KKLERARENT
-824 IAYPRGE
+824 
-831 VFKHMLPPPTN
+831 FKHMLPPPTN

-847 QTCKNVALN
+847 QTRKNVVLN

-885 GSMGVGYNYPICQFN
+885 GSMGVGYNYPLYQFKH
-900 NPNYTE
+900 PNYTE

-915 IDKHYNHSFEPLEV
+915 IDKHYNHHFEPLEV

-939 PNYRK
+939 PNYRTTASVMK
-944 RYEEFLKADYPKIL
+944 AFLK
-958 FTNNK
+958 
-963 DLFRVLSLLGIEL
+963 L
-976 IGLHVLNQESLN
+976 I
-988 HSFEKL
+988 
-994 KDATIGGS
+994 T
-1002 YYKEAHERN
+1002 
-1011 PIIKKPSY
+1011 
-1019 NEPEQRLYINHS
+1019 
-1031 AYFRGVSEE
+1031 
-1040 IYNYMIGG
+1040 
-1048 YGVLDKYLKSHKN
+1048 LKSF
-1061 ESCNFDHVSNI
+1061 SQT
-1072 IKVIARTIEIQ
+1072 IKIC
-1083 KTLGFLTS
+1083 LGF
-1091 DLPHLKGNDSQAL
+1091 
-1104 MQEILQNP
+1104 
-1112 PPPPHLIPISPLSY
+1112 
-1126 RAKPKPSEILTLMP
+1126 
-1140 HSSAKKQAITISIAE
+1140 
-1155 AEVQPS
+1155 
-1161 LYSVLPNL
+1161 
-1169 ALICD
+1169 
-1174 RGSKV
+1174 
-1179 SPISNVFVTN
+1179 
-1189 MLCDLHVNGSGSY
+1189 
-1202 AFLLYRLE
+1202 